1 MSGHRRLK
9 RQNPERE
16 EDRDEWCTVTVGER
30 EGVCVVVVTEY
41 ERVGDQRER
50 VELCAL
56 TVREREC
63 VCSSSN

>member
-50 VELCAL
+50 ELN
-56 TVREREC
+56 C
-63 VCSSSN
+63 VL